1 MKSLFLQDNGGNIM
15 PVYSISA
22 GLDYPGIGPEHAYMA
37 KTGRAEYYPITDKE
51 AVDSIVYLSRMEGII
66 PAIESSHAIALARKI
81 APTMKKD
88 EILVVC
94 LSGRGDKDVYSVA
107 KYLGKDISEE

>member
-51 AVDSIVYLSRMEGII
+51 AVDSFFVYLSRMEGII
-66 PAIESSHAIALARKI
+66 PCNRIITRNRSC
-81 APTMKKD
+81 KKNCTYN
-88 EILVVC
+88 EK
-94 LSGRGDKDVYSVA
+94 R
-107 KYLGKDISEE
+107 